1 MSGSHVGHDCVVG
14 SDCVLA
20 PFAALGGHVRV
31 DDHAFLGAYTGVHQH
46 TRIGESVIT
55 AAGSKVANDVPPF
68 AMVAGDRARLVGLN
82 SVGLRRRGFDPSQLQ
97 AIKRAYRVLFPASS
111 SGRAGSFADAV
122 ASLEDEAAASPHVRC
137 LLDFV
142 RQSER
147 GLCQRGRSE
156 T

>member
-1 MSGSHVGHDCVVG
+1 VG

-20 PFAALGGHVRV
+20 PFAALGGHVRI

-46 TRIGESVIT
+46 ARIGESVMT

-82 SVGLRRRGFDPSQLQ
+82 SVGLRRRGFDPSRLR
-97 AIKRAYRVLFPASS
+97 AIKHAYRVLFPSS
-111 SGRAGSFADAV
+111 ATGRTGSFEDAM
-122 ASLEDEAAASPHVRC
+122 ASLEDEAAASSDVRR

-142 RQSER
+142 RQSQR
-147 GLCQRGRSE
+147 GLCRRGRSRG
-156 T
+156 